1 MLQPNKDLEQ
11 IFESAV
17 NLAGEHHHEYITLE
31 HFLHSL
37 CTNDSFAKILTNFG
51 ADVKTLT
58 EDVKKFI
65 EEELKDLINPQVDR
79 PKKTHTVDKVL
90 NRAFTHVL
98 FSGRQVIEPIDCFIS
113 MFAEK
118 KSYATHF
125 IKKAN
130 IDKDKFL
137 NFIQHETP
145 KEEEEHSMEIE
156 RLREC
161 ERE

>member
-17 NLAGEHHHEYITLE
+17 TLAGEHKHEYVTLE

-37 CTNDSFAKILTNFG
+37 VTNESFAKLLTDFG

-58 EDVKKFI
+58 KDVTKYIK
-65 EEELKDLINPQVDR
+65 EELTEIINPQVDR
-79 PKKTHTVDKVL
+79 PKKTITVDKVL

-98 FSGRQVIEPIDCFIS
+98 FSGRQVIEPLDCFIS

-118 KSYATHF
+118 KSYATYF
-125 IKKAN
+125 IRKAN
-130 IDKDKFL
+130 IDK
-137 NFIQHETP
+137 
-145 KEEEEHSMEIE
+145 
-156 RLREC
+156 
-161 ERE
+161 